1 MASGVIACGHARAVP
16 AGRILSVTA
25 VRAAWLAVL
34 VLAVAL
40 PFLLGG
46 FRVYQLTLAASYA
59 MAILGLNLLTGY
71 SGQISLGHGAFFAL
85 GGYVTAGLMARGVD
99 AYLTLPAA
107 GLACFAVGL
116 AIGRP
121 AARLPFLALA
131 LATYALAVATPQFL
145 KSSLMTPWTGGVQGL
160 YVDRPDV
167 PFGLP
172 LSTDQWWYFVALAVL
187 VAALWSANNLAGGRI
202 GRTLLALKDDP
213 VGAAACGVDVPHLRA
228 LAFGAAAFYAGLGG
242 AFAVLVTDFIAP
254 DRYGFFFS
262 IQLLVGA
269 VIGGVQS
276 IAGAV
281 IGGLVIQFLP
291 DLADRIS
298 KNLTWPVY
306 GMLLIAA
313 VWLAPNGVV
322 GLLGRERMR

>member
-1 MASGVIACGHARAVP
+1 
-16 AGRILSVTA
+16 LSATP
-25 VRAAWLAVL
+25 RWAWLAAL
-34 VLAVAL
+34 ALAVAAAFVL
-40 PFLLGG
+40 SG

-59 MAILGLNLLTGY
+59 LAILGLNLLTGY

-85 GGYVTAGLMARGVD
+85 GGYVTAGLMVRGVD
-99 AYLTLPAA
+99 AYLTLPVA
-107 GLACFAVGL
+107 GLACFAVGWL
-116 AIGRP
+116 IGRP
-121 AARLPFLALA
+121 AGRLPFLALA

-160 YVDRPDV
+160 YVDRPAV

-172 LSTDQWWYFVALAVL
+172 LSNDQWWYFVTLAVL
-187 VAALWSANNLAGGRI
+187 VAALWTAHNLVHGRV
-202 GRTLLALKDDP
+202 GRTLLALRDDP

-228 LAFGAAAFYAGLGG
+228 LAFGAGAFYAGLGG
-242 AFAVLVTDFIAP
+242 AFAILVNDFIAP
-254 DRYGFFFS
+254 DRYSFFFS
-262 IQLLVGA
+262 VQLLVGA

-281 IGGLVIQFLP
+281 IGGLVLQFLP

-306 GMLLIAA
+306 GALLIAA

-322 GLLGRERMR
+322 GLLGRWRR